1 MGSIFYVA
9 RNEEEE
15 ERMKLDSFVLMVEN
29 YLYYLQMRF
38 FFSTL
43 WWKRGGFFNH
53 SPIYNCSQR
62 HAFQCG
68 GDEDRNIVEGYNCS
82 M

>member
-1 MGSIFYVA
+1 MGSILYVA

-15 ERMKLDSFVLMVEN
+15 ERMKLDLFVLMVEN

-43 WWKRGGFFNH
+43 
-53 SPIYNCSQR
+53 
-62 HAFQCG
+62 
-68 GDEDRNIVEGYNCS
+68 
-82 M
+82 